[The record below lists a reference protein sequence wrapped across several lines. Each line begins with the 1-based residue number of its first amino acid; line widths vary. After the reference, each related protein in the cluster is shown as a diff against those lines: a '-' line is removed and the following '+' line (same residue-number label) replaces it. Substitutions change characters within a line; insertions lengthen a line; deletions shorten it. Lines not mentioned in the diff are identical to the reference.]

1 MLGHHSRDPD
11 AIFTDFD
18 FGCPKRLSEHEVI
31 KHVYVSSRSGTI
43 YQIGYDTELLE
54 QTYKNIGVPILSIA
68 VNEYFCATGSQDNFL
83 RIQPLNFNDF
93 TVTATHE
100 AAAVCSVEI
109 SPDGLRVLWG
119 TVRGDLLIFDKSN
132 SALKIIMHSHTNSVV
147 SMDVHHKTGNIK
159 YKLKNCFFK

>member
-1 MLGHHSRDPD
+1 M
-11 AIFTDFD
+11 
-18 FGCPKRLSEHEVI
+18 I
-31 KHVYVSSRSGTI
+31 KHIYVSSRSGTI
-43 YQIGYDTELLE
+43 FQIGYDSELLE
-54 QTYKNIGVPILSIA
+54 QTYKNINVPILSIA
-68 VNEYFCATGSQDNFL
+68 VNEYFCATGSSDNFL
-83 RIQPLNFNDF
+83 RVQPLDFNDF

-147 SMDVHHKTGNIK
+147 SMDVHHKTGNIITASK
-159 YKLKNCFFK
+159 DYSIRIWDQKTQIYEYSCT